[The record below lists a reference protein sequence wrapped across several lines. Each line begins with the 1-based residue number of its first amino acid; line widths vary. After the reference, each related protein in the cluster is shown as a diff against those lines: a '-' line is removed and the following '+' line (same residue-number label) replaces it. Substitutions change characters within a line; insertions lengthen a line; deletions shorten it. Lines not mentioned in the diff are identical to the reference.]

1 MSRLAEGALRG
12 ALCFCLLL
20 AGASA
25 LAHQQK
31 EAITRV
37 LFNER
42 TGNIEV
48 MHRFL
53 IHDAEHAMRRHF
65 GDAFDL
71 LGSAGDRARFETY
84 VHDRFVLMD
93 EEGEGL
99 ALRPVG
105 NEIDHEFLWV
115 YAETAIPEGLAS
127 LTVSHDALRDVWS
140 SQSNLVN
147 VERAGEV
154 RSATFDGSRTEVTI
168 AF

>member
-1 MSRLAEGALRG
+1 MSRLAEGALW
-12 ALCFCLLL
+12 LCLLV

-25 LAHQQK
+25 FAHQQK

-71 LGSAGDRARFETY
+71 LGSATDRARFEAY
-84 VHDRFVLMD
+84 VHERFVLTD
-93 EEGEGL
+93 DEGEAL
-99 ALRPVG
+99 ALRAVG